1 VNSDAI
7 KSGFNWSH
15 YNNPAVDKMIA
26 KANHTADDAKR
37 NALYEQVSMQ
47 LVKDTMYLPMWD
59 SNFPFTMQ
67 PQVKGVT
74 TTLNGYLMFHT
85 ATVS

>member
-1 VNSDAI
+1 
-7 KSGFNWSH
+7 
-15 YNNPAVDKMIA
+15 
-26 KANHTADDAKR
+26 
-37 NALYEQVSMQ
+37 VSMQ
-47 LVKDTMYLPMWD
+47 LMKDAMYLPMWD

-67 PQVKGVT
+67 PSVKGVT